1 MSNLILTGS
10 RDLEDVLFAFA
21 EDAPAPGAAE
31 AGGAAADDQ
40 QHGVRKRGKGRT
52 EAAHPTD
59 TSDMAPMSP
68 GNLDELLA
76 GIEDS
81 VDMNAILPVG
91 SRDLEELLAQ
101 LAQPSPSERPTTAAA
116 AAAAAAAATMTAA
129 APAAG
134 GAGAE
139 DEERRKRKRA
149 ADRTEEEW
157 AAHHAE
163 QDRRRGVLLGAIRDR
178 GHAIQPAPKSAL
190 DKVGRSSL
198 CRR

>member
-1 MSNLILTGS
+1 
-10 RDLEDVLFAFA
+10 
-21 EDAPAPGAAE
+21 
-31 AGGAAADDQ
+31 
-40 QHGVRKRGKGRT
+40 
-52 EAAHPTD
+52 
-59 TSDMAPMSP
+59 
-68 GNLDELLA
+68 
-76 GIEDS
+76 
-81 VDMNAILPVG
+81 
-91 SRDLEELLAQ
+91 LLAQ

-178 GHAIQPAPKSAL
+178 GHAVRGPVVRGTFGLAGRIRVVAADQKMQEMNAEWCKACMHAAHRIAPPWQAAL
-190 DKVGRSSL
+190 MAPMVAS
-198 CRR
+198 